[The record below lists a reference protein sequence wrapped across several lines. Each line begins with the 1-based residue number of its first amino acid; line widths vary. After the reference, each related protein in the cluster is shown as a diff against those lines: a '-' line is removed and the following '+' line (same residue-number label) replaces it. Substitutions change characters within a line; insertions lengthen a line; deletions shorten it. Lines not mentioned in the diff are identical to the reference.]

1 MPTRPGSSTQGH
13 LLTQH
18 SCPVGKSMAPAG
30 KLQGWTRATVSLP
43 TQDGPLSTWHCLA
56 RPGAVSGARAAAKGK
71 VHLLSL
77 GSFLPSWGH
86 LEMKRLLW
94 GRE

>member
-18 SCPVGKSMAPAG
+18 SCPVGKSMVPAW
-30 KLQGWTRATVSLP
+30 KLQGWTRATVTLP

-71 VHLLSL
+71 VHLLLL
-77 GSFLPSWGH
+77 GSFFHPGGIL
-86 LEMKRLLW
+86 R
-94 GRE
+94 